1 MRAFIVLAFLG
12 ALASFGYGFWLV
24 LSPEGHNWHVDIP
37 LDRNL
42 DRPSDR
48 NRDGSAPA
56 DGGAPAVPSAETAPQ
71 ASPQA
76 SVPTAFQ
83 ATSQAA
89 PATATPPI
97 ALALPI
103 DCKPGVDCWIVNYVD
118 VDPSDKR
125 RDYRCGQMSYDGHK
139 GTDIGLANEALIET
153 DVPVLAAAAG
163 RVVGTRDGEPD
174 AGAAGID
181 AAKAAGRE
189 CGNGVRIEHGDGW
202 VTQYCHLREGSL
214 VVQAGQEITAGQRLG
229 AVGLSG
235 MTEFPHVHLS
245 LSRDGEMVDPFR
257 GVAGGPECGLGTQPL
272 WDEPTLAALAAQ
284 RAPVLLDAAFFD
296 GVPEADSAAA
306 GTAARTVLA
315 RDAEAIVLWFRA
327 AGVEPGDTGRVTI
340 TAPDGTMVIDE
351 TATFDRHQ
359 ASVYRAFGLRN
370 SPRRFPD
377 GLPSGDWRGRVET
390 QRDGR
395 TTGERAIS
403 VRVDG

>member
-37 LDRNL
+37 LDRDI

-48 NRDGSAPA
+48 NRDGGTSADVGVPA
-56 DGGAPAVPSAETAPQ
+56 NPPAETTSD
-71 ASPQA
+71 ASPQEA
-76 SVPTAFQ
+76 PQVAPQVAPTA
-83 ATSQAA
+83 A
-89 PATATPPI
+89 PI
-97 ALALPI
+97 ALGLPI

-153 DVPVLAAAAG
+153 DVPVLAAVAG
-163 RVVGTRDGEPD
+163 RVIGTRDGEPD
-174 AGAAGID
+174 AGAAGIE

-214 VVQAGQEITAGQRLG
+214 RVQAGQEVAAGQALG

-245 LSRDGEMVDPFR
+245 LSRDGQVVDPFR

-272 WDEPTLAALAAQ
+272 WDGPTLAALAAQ

-306 GTAARTVLA
+306 GTAARTELA
-315 RDAEAIVLWFRA
+315 PDAEAIVLWFRA

-340 TAPDGTMVIDE
+340 TAPDGTVVIDE

-395 TTGERAIS
+395 TTGERSIF